1 MSIHH
6 EKENEQITQNQV
18 NDMLTHQ
25 TRVATNMQKV
35 KTGYDKDYYSMER
48 TRQDRQLID
57 QMLHLPERTT
67 LKLSD
72 EQKYRLAAIQ
82 GRNLSH
88 ILLNQNSFAGDS
100 EEMQAVK
107 QSVQALE
114 ELVSRPLNKENMLES
129 IEEIEN
135 AYMLAIAACQYYC
148 DHKDPNFDS
157 GRERKQAVA
166 DALESMY
173 REWQQI
179 SKAKE
184 IYQTKENQ
192 KKAVEK
198 PQNISDLMARF
209 QMLSN
214 KYLSKDKENAEKEQE
229 EESKIKTVQDL
240 LVRAQKAMDKPR
252 EMPTGIQTLTYDA
265 FTRMLGTYNRG
276 QVEFDGQGL
285 KIINNSALSLSSG
298 SASVENRL
306 LRERF
311 LAVVKEKLDETQQKT
326 MYERLRSMIGLDQ
339 AEEIAKPLSRTE
351 IHDVVALVND
361 LTSVVDRTLRQGK
374 EAPAAQH
381 RIAMEVDRMIGGN
394 VSEYERARTTSE
406 QEKLLKKEINEIL
419 KQAQSD
425 GFDVPKLSTHQ
436 MDNLVRGNI
445 SRLRDRIFLVI
456 DQSYRYMVN
465 LNGGDAQD
473 FNQLAA
479 DRTFFNGVAA
489 RVIISMAAATETG
502 NVVAQKELEHYVEE
516 KVFEF
521 TNKEAL
527 LKDFKRLPVP
537 NLLIRD
543 SQLLNR
549 TVERSLS
556 KNDAWKADMKKVKRG
571 MTELNRLCQQCQQL
585 VEYERLAFRDGL
597 TPAQK
602 QKFQQLEKDMK
613 AMFTGDRLADLTFV
627 VEGLKGTRFEA
638 GFLQAKRLVGD
649 EKTSPLHNSVEN
661 IIKATT
667 IKKQDMYQKSPQEI
681 ERKKNDVKDQ
691 TANPQAKAMGTY
703 LSSLSKQSR
712 GIVEMLLLEKQP
724 SSFVKNQEDDFAKS
738 LLQLRK
744 ALRAFPQGQNY
755 AENVNIMGVN
765 ARLEQSESGLC
776 RIRLEDKAV
785 PLPYSFKKI
794 ADHMERDMV
803 NGNKENEKTA
813 EQLYG
818 KENIQ
823 SIFRSLDPKE
833 ADGAELRRIRN
844 LCLIV
849 LTERVGLNS
858 AAFDILSTIDLHR
871 LATQVLSDSI
881 TKQEVMDYLN
891 DVQEKNQDVITDT
904 ETLELLKK
912 MALQQDEVDK
922 KVVLAPAKP
931 KELQPNE
938 VPWTPEAKQV
948 KNLLAELIYSTET
961 WTTDELMNKPEQ
973 RLRKTLLNHIDAVT
987 TLVYEPQVL
996 EHILDGMSLEE
1007 EGSFDMKEQL
1017 HVSLSKMFESPWL
1030 QKLVQNNSK
1039 QSKDQFKL
1047 MFRVILGDEKLA
1059 DNSLA
1064 VQAINKV
1071 MESLLGKD
1079 KNIESI
1085 RQEILEQLA
1094 EVDIEI
1100 ENSVEASMSKIQEMI
1115 EKQIKTVFDRDKDN
1129 QEEEE
1134 EEQHEDEESSELDK
1148 IIKEATKGDKGQ
1160 GLFLQKVLSNYFTQV
1175 SSLDRRSM
1183 IASALRD
1190 AKQYKHEQMDK
1201 QKKAIMG
1208 NYLGGLLKGAGPLLQ
1223 KMLQGM
1229 PLDAM
1234 PEELESALKDMKSN
1248 LAPIAPE
1255 VVKARLLAIVDG
1267 SGGSISKIEVTRAMG
1282 AASVGQVF
1290 HCKMYGPSLPKEGK
1304 DVVIKLLRPEARN
1317 RMMREKKIMLDC
1329 ASQTDAGMRATYEG
1343 QLARIEEELDFRI
1356 EAENVEK
1363 GKVYNDGVK
1372 TVQIVKLNDLVAPTE
1387 NTIVMEKA
1395 PGDTL
1400 DRYIAASK
1408 AEMKEIESMLYI
1420 QDPEDASY
1428 GSIDFK
1434 PSKINDMFKVRH
1446 RMLAMLMNLQTR
1458 QKYVAQ
1464 LAAKWVDE
1472 GIFGRKGSGFYH
1484 GDLHAGNI
1492 MIDDNGATV
1501 IDFGNATKLNGAQQ
1515 QSIIRMMMAATAGK
1529 TKDFRHEFH
1538 KLISDKT
1545 EEQYQKNR
1553 DKITTE
1559 FEKVLAMG
1567 KKKDAGK
1574 RIAAALI
1581 KAQELG
1587 VELPSEIY
1595 NFSQCQLR
1603 LQNAMDD
1610 MNQLIQKLQSRL
1622 DELATT
1628 GSQGGAG
1635 TDFICMNQENIST
1648 NNLRKTA
1655 TPQQTTQQMIDRLQF
1670 NEAKELTNLR
1680 KTSQTDRDEFA
1691 RNNNLMYYTPESVA
1705 SPKVAFEDIVND
1717 PGNMEQKKPV
1727 FKGIQDAIKG
1737 TLDFLETLYDPEE
1750 LPRFYQISEELD
1762 KCFENPAES
1771 LETFKKLCD
1780 ELADCKNLKLY
1791 HERLKALRDA
1801 QDDTATP
1808 ANKLRGLEKDFMEIH
1823 QKICEQ
1829 KVRRKLDLF
1838 TTIWNTLKYTRP
1850 EVLKDMDNDFSSWFS
1865 DRMSGGL
1872 KMQETYQQLRKA
1884 QKENAPDLAEKKDR
1898 FLEAYRQSAVAR
1910 LKALIR
1916 DLNIEYDKKK
1926 PDTFYD
1932 VMSELLENKLKASLD
1947 KAGWW
1952 FSFGYR
1958 NQLSDK
1964 TEKK

>member
-6 EKENEQITQNQV
+6 EKENGQITQNQV
-18 NDMLTHQ
+18 DDMLTHQ

-48 TRQDRQLID
+48 TRQDRELID

-192 KKAVEK
+192 KRAAEK
-198 PQNISDLMARF
+198 PQNLSDLVARF

-214 KYLSKDKENAEKEQE
+214 KYLSKDKEKAEKEQE

-240 LVRAQKAMDKPR
+240 LVRAQKAMEKPR

-311 LAVVKEKLDETQQKT
+311 LAVVKEKLDETQQKA
-326 MYERLRSMIGLDQ
+326 MYERLRSMIGLDR
-339 AEEIAKPLSRTE
+339 AEEISKPLSRTE

-425 GFDVPKLSTHQ
+425 GMDVPKLSTHQ

-521 TNKEAL
+521 INKEAL

-549 TVERSLS
+549 TVERRLS

-597 TPAQK
+597 TPAGK

-649 EKTSPLHNSVEN
+649 ENTSPLHDSVEN
-661 IIKATT
+661 IVKATT

-681 ERKKNDVKDQ
+681 EREKNAGKDQ

-724 SSFVKNQEDDFAKS
+724 SSFVKDQEDDFAKS

-776 RIRLEDKAV
+776 RILLEDQAV

-931 KELQPNE
+931 KELEPYE
-938 VPWTPEAKQV
+938 VPWTPIEQQV

-961 WTTDELMNKPEQ
+961 WTTDELMNKPKQ

-996 EHILDGMSLEE
+996 EHILDGMSLEA

-1115 EKQIKTVFDRDKDN
+1115 EKQVKTVFGQDEN
-1129 QEEEE
+1129 QEGQEEEE
-1134 EEQHEDEESSELDK
+1134 EEEEEEEDEESRELDK
-1148 IIKEATKGDKGQ
+1148 IIKEATKGNKGQ

-1175 SSLDRRSM
+1175 SSVDRRAM
-1183 IASALRD
+1183 LASALRD
-1190 AKQYKHEQMDK
+1190 AKQYKHEQKDK

-1229 PLDAM
+1229 PLEAM

-1290 HCKMYGPSLPKEGK
+1290 LCKMYGPSLPKDGK

-1356 EAENVEK
+1356 EAENIEK

-1372 TVQIVKLNDLVAPTE
+1372 TVQTVKLNDLVAPTE

-1408 AEMKEIESMLYI
+1408 AEMKEIESMLYEKDEKYMI
-1420 QDPEDASY
+1420 A
-1428 GSIDFK
+1428 FK
-1434 PSKINDMFKVRH
+1434 PNKVNDLFAARY
-1446 RMLAMLMNLQTR
+1446 RMLALLMNLQTR

-1464 LAAKWVDE
+1464 LAAKWSDE

-1529 TKDFRHEFH
+1529 YKDFRHEFH

-1553 DKITTE
+1553 DKITKA

-1567 KKKDAGK
+1567 KRKDAGK

-1610 MNQLIQKLQSRL
+1610 MNRLIQKLQSSL
-1622 DELATT
+1622 ADLATT
-1628 GSQGGAG
+1628 DTLNMGI
-1635 TDFICMNQENIST
+1635 DLICMNQDNISG
-1648 NNLRKTA
+1648 NMRRKKA
-1655 TPQQTTQQMIDRLQF
+1655 TPQQTTQEMIDRLQF
-1670 NEAKELTNLR
+1670 NEAKELTDVR
-1680 KTSQTDRDEFA
+1680 KTSEKDRNTFDQ
-1691 RNNNLMYYTPESVA
+1691 NNNLFYTSHYFATLQDV
-1705 SPKVAFEDIVND
+1705 FENLVND
-1717 PGNMEQKKPV
+1717 PHTEEEKKPR
-1727 FKGIQDAIKG
+1727 FKTNQETVKMM
-1737 TLDFLETLYDPEE
+1737 LDYMETVYDPEE
-1750 LPRFYQISEELD
+1750 LPRFYQIVEELD
-1762 KCFENPAES
+1762 KCYENPAEN

-1780 ELADCKNLKLY
+1780 ELAGCKNLKLY

-1808 ANKLRGLEKDFMEIH
+1808 ANRLRGLEKDFMEIH
-1823 QKICEQ
+1823 KKICEQ

-1838 TTIWNTLKYTRP
+1838 TITIWNILKYNRSD
-1850 EVLKDMDNDFSSWFS
+1850 VIKDTDNVFAGWFA
-1865 DRMSGGL
+1865 DRMNGGL
-1872 KMQETYQQLRKA
+1872 KMQETYQQFREA
-1884 QKENAPDLAEKKDR
+1884 QKKNAPDLAEKKDR

-1910 LKALIR
+1910 LRQLIR
-1916 DLNIEYDKKK
+1916 DLNIEYDKNK
-1926 PDTFYD
+1926 PDNFFD
-1932 VMSELLENKLKASLD
+1932 VMSGVLGDKLTASLN

-1952 FSFGYR
+1952 FSLGYS
-1958 NQLSDK
+1958 NKLSDK